1 MKTVIITKDNFEE
14 EVINSSK
21 PVLLDFW
28 AQWCIPCLMIS
39 PIIEEIAG
47 ETEAVKVGKIN
58 VDEEPELVEAFN
70 IMAMPTFIVLKYGE
84 VVSAVSGIKPKSY
97 ILNMLNS

>member
-1 MKTVIITKDNFEE
+1 MKALNITKHNFED
-14 EVINSSK
+14 EVMNSSK

-28 AQWCIPCLMIS
+28 AKWCLPCLMAS

-47 ETEAVKVGKIN
+47 EEEGVKVGKVN

-70 IMAMPTFIVLKYGE
+70 IMAMPTFIVLKDGE
-84 VVSAVSGIKPKSY
+84 VISTVTGIKPKAVL
-97 ILNMLNS
+97 LNMLEA